1 MTREPQRPIFGFIFA
16 VKPDSPGSGQV
27 RWIRLPGRG
36 PWRLF
41 TLIIATLVILT
52 VFGAALFSIAGS
64 RTVVE
69 AVVAI
74 AIATIVAGFG
84 GLLTRAW
91 IVGTYVNDS
100 GVRITRWTTTEFLP
114 WESIQKIEIHGSRA
128 RQRVLLRVTDSN
140 TVATT
145 ISSVDA
151 DTLLRPR
158 TWEATVDR
166 LSVWLH
172 ENKRDRPSSPAT

>member
-16 VKPDSPGSGQV
+16 IKPDSPGSGQV
-27 RWIRLPGRG
+27 RWIRVPARG

-41 TLIIATLVILT
+41 ALIIATLVTLT

-69 AVVAI
+69 AIVAI
-74 AIATIVAGFG
+74 AIATIIGGFG

-91 IVGTYVNDS
+91 ILGTYVNDS
-100 GVRITRWTTTEFLP
+100 GVRITRWTKTEFLP
-114 WESIQKIEIHGSRA
+114 WVSIQKIDIHGSRLK
-128 RQRVLLRVTDSN
+128 QRVSLRVTDGS

-145 ISSVDA
+145 ISSGDA
-151 DTLLRPR
+151 DTWLRPR

-172 ENKRDRPSSPAT
+172 ETNRDKPSDTAK